1 MGFTKKASQAKEQ
14 GMQTLSNRWNTA
26 KPEAQADNY
35 LILDFMSDWPK
46 KKARISGEGDDTRSN
61 KKAWWKK

>member
-46 KKARISGEGDDTRSN
+46 
-61 KKAWWKK
+61 

>member
-14 GMQTLSNRWNTA
+14 GMQTLSNRWNTS

-35 LILDFMSDWPK
+35 IILDFMSDWPK
-46 KKARISGEGDDTRSN
+46 KKGPNIGRGR
-61 KKAWWKK
+61 